1 MGRVPQIFPLIVQGP
16 LVTNFAGS
24 FQSKK
29 LLLETGA
36 ITGPNPPSLH
46 RLSLWK
52 QARVQVHGRP
62 DWLFLKLHCHSMDP
76 TQKSAVIGASF
87 RKFLQELVA
96 GARERKETLHFVTA
110 REMTNIILAACEGR
124 EGSPGQYREHRFK
137 RALDV
142 PGAQG
147 QRTSTPVGV
156 KG

>member
-1 MGRVPQIFPLIVQGP
+1 MKILAETGCYADFTLPTGPLHPAQTAKINSVYECALPLEHAAPHRRGTDLEVGRVPQIFPLIVQGP

-76 TQKSAVIGASF
+76 T
-87 RKFLQELVA
+87 
-96 GARERKETLHFVTA
+96 
-110 REMTNIILAACEGR
+110 
-124 EGSPGQYREHRFK
+124 
-137 RALDV
+137 
-142 PGAQG
+142 
-147 QRTSTPVGV
+147 
-156 KG
+156 